1 MRAKGIDIS
10 HWQGSFD
17 NMGNIDF
24 VIIKATEGWGWVD
37 PEYENF
43 LREAQTVPIMGA
55 YHYFRT
61 DFEAIDQ
68 AEHFYNVTK
77 NKGFHFLAVDYEKTS
92 NNLDEDAEGEFRKFW
107 LHLENLVKSDNK
119 PILLYTSPYI
129 YRDNLCTYSTHWL
142 NVPLWMA
149 HYNYQESQTGSPNV
163 FDASGWVFWQ
173 WTDQYNGKLYGV
185 GSVNVDQNVYNGT
198 VKQLHE
204 WLKPQGDNDMDNKWY
219 SSKTF
224 WFSILFG
231 LVSIAG
237 SFGYG
242 DFVPSPELVQYVG
255 IGVSVIGAIV
265 GVVVKYFENKS

>member
-1 MRAKGIDIS
+1 M
-10 HWQGSFD
+10 
-17 NMGNIDF
+17 
-24 VIIKATEGWGWVD
+24 
-37 PEYENF
+37 
-43 LREAQTVPIMGA
+43 
-55 YHYFRT
+55 
-61 DFEAIDQ
+61 
-68 AEHFYNVTK
+68 
-77 NKGFHFLAVDYEKTS
+77 
-92 NNLDEDAEGEFRKFW
+92 
-107 LHLENLVKSDNK
+107 
-119 PILLYTSPYI
+119 
-129 YRDNLCTYSTHWL
+129 
-142 NVPLWMA
+142 
-149 HYNYQESQTGSPNV
+149 
-163 FDASGWVFWQ
+163 
-173 WTDQYNGKLYGV
+173 
-185 GSVNVDQNVYNGT
+185 DQNVYNGT